1 MGIEQSMHV
10 REPGASINK
19 VATNS
24 SFCPS
29 PLKEILKYTNVRN
42 SELQEQFFVAATTK
56 CKKMY
61 NKKEKLLFPAKV
73 IDDSKTAF
81 LLVRY
86 FALLNSQVT
95 DV

>member
-1 MGIEQSMHV
+1 MAFLDYMNFKRHS
-10 REPGASINK
+10 K
-19 VATNS
+19 
-24 SFCPS
+24 
-29 PLKEILKYTNVRN
+29 KYTNVRK
-42 SELQEQFFVAATTK
+42 SEPQEQFFVAPTTK
-56 CKKMY
+56 CKKKY
-61 NKKEKLLFPAKV
+61 NEKEKLLFPAKV